1 MNRKV
6 SGTQLFKDVLFEI
19 VSLLLKLEMT
29 GCPVWGHGV
38 LWSVLRASI
47 WNPREMQNAGLDLP
61 SVSSYEGEMI
71 QLKH

>member
-29 GCPVWGHGV
+29 ACPVWGHGV
-38 LWSVLRASI
+38 LWSVLRARTLESKGGAECR
-47 WNPREMQNAGLDLP
+47 P
-61 SVSSYEGEMI
+61 
-71 QLKH
+71 